1 MNPHLTRAMTALSND
16 ETVWLFPAYE
26 SKLKEAVVAL
36 KRYVAEL
43 ESEKIR
49 MFPRSDN
56 LVEWLKV
63 VASRLGGEVQ
73 QLVQAPRFKK
83 PMLTENTAGDKVLE
97 GETMLSPEE
106 AQTPWMEID
115 NNFYHAQGVL
125 YVVRETFPALLND
138 FHVIVETKRAGD
150 FGRRITQVLDPYY
163 FTTDPLVVMN
173 CMPLSVCANNS
184 SDLLSAMANARG
196 YVSSFVD
203 TMNN

>member
-1 MNPHLTRAMTALSND
+1 
-16 ETVWLFPAYE
+16 
-26 SKLKEAVVAL
+26 
-36 KRYVAEL
+36 
-43 ESEKIR
+43 